1 MPAGRQRRGRDGNGA
16 RQSSLVMAWVQQRV
30 GPTGE
35 LQAVRGSSQSSS
47 RHCSLQGAVLLME
60 IPGALGVLEAGAEP
74 WTRPRRFPNFSG
86 KLRGTDPIAATLM
99 SPQLTRSPLPWHPL
113 LAALLLQ
120 SCAAAAEPA
129 ASPPSSAADLGPEMR
144 LPSSNPAASSTAP
157 GTGQLGR
164 WLGLPADSALRI
176 GGVWVGNGTSQIV
189 GGVQSAPANGLAQ
202 QLLLDATLDL
212 EKAVGWRGAT
222 AWVQGLQVNAAP
234 GAALPSGSVQG
245 SNSLVAPPPLN
256 RTELYSVVL
265 RQDLWDRQL
274 KILVG
279 KQAASVE
286 FANVTRPDFTRNPTY
301 EVPALSALP
310 FTPLYAMPTLL
321 GRMPGYP
328 DSALGASLS
337 WQPKALGR
345 KVYLN
350 AGVFDGRGG
359 VGDGSIRTGTAVP
372 SLSGPLFSVAELGG
386 GWSLGAS
393 NLPGSASFGAWFQ
406 GGESSRCSS
415 AGPEQTCLKEN
426 GAHGFYGT
434 VAQRLLNFRY
444 GRDSSGLVGFVSAG
458 WTPSITNLMT
468 RSVTAGLT
476 AFAPMAQRPRDSFG
490 LGLSWARVNDAG
502 FLGEVFRPSELM
514 LQVYGQLHL
523 GGTTYVVPAVTSLPR
538 PGLAAATGSSTS
550 VLLQLITLF

>member
-1 MPAGRQRRGRDGNGA
+1 MI
-16 RQSSLVMAWVQQRV
+16 
-30 GPTGE
+30 PTE
-35 LQAVRGSSQSSS
+35 V
-47 RHCSLQGAVLLME
+47 
-60 IPGALGVLEAGAEP
+60 
-74 WTRPRRFPNFSG
+74 
-86 KLRGTDPIAATLM
+86 
-99 SPQLTRSPLPWHPL
+99 TRSQLPWRPL

-120 SCAAAAEPA
+120 SFATAAAADPPA
-129 ASPPSSAADLGPEMR
+129 TTPTTAADLGPEMR
-144 LPSSNPAASSTAP
+144 LPSSNPAASSSAP

-164 WLGLPADSALRI
+164 WLGFPADSALRL

-189 GGVQSAPANGLAQ
+189 GGVQSAPTNGLAQ
-202 QLLLDATLDL
+202 QFLLDATLNL
-212 EKAVGWRGAT
+212 EKAVGWNGAT
-222 AWVQGLQVNAAP
+222 AWVQGLQVNAGP

-245 SNSLVAPPPLN
+245 SNSLVAPPPLD
-256 RTELYSVVL
+256 RTELYSFVL
-265 RQDLWDRQL
+265 RQVLWDRQL

-279 KQAASVE
+279 KQAASIE

-301 EVPALSALP
+301 VVPALSALP

-393 NLPGSASFGAWFQ
+393 NRPGSASFGAWFQ
-406 GGESSRCSS
+406 GGESSRCSG
-415 AGPEQTCLKEN
+415 AGPVPTCLQEN

-490 LGLSWARVNDAG
+490 LGLSWARVNDTG

-514 LQVYGQLHL
+514 LQMYGQFHL
-523 GGTTYVVPAVTSLPR
+523 GGATYVVPAVTALPR
-538 PGLAAATGSSTS
+538 PGLAAASGTSTS

>member
-1 MPAGRQRRGRDGNGA
+1 MSQQAA
-16 RQSSLVMAWVQQRV
+16 RSPLTWL
-30 GPTGE
+30 P
-35 LQAVRGSSQSSS
+35 L
-47 RHCSLQGAVLLME
+47 LAVLLQ
-60 IPGALGVLEAGAEP
+60 LGSA
-74 WTRPRRFPNFSG
+74 
-86 KLRGTDPIAATLM
+86 
-99 SPQLTRSPLPWHPL
+99 
-113 LAALLLQ
+113 
-120 SCAAAAEPA
+120 AAAAEPA
-129 ASPPSSAADLGPEMR
+129 ASPPSTADELGPEMR
-144 LPSSNPAASSTAP
+144 LPSSNPAASAAAP

-164 WLGLPADSALRI
+164 WLGLPADSALRL

-189 GGVQSAPANGLAQ
+189 GGVQSAPASGLAQ

-212 EKAVGWRGAT
+212 DKAMGWRGAT
-222 AWVQGLQVNAAP
+222 AWVQGLQVNAGP

-245 SNSLVAPPPLN
+245 SNSLVAPPPLD

-328 DSALGASLS
+328 DSALGVSLS
-337 WQPKALGR
+337 WQPKGLGR
-345 KVYLN
+345 KVYLS

-359 VGDGSIRTGTAVP
+359 VGDGSIRTGTAIP

-393 NLPGSASFGAWFQ
+393 NRPGSASFGAWFQ
-406 GGESSRCSS
+406 GGQSSRCSGG
-415 AGPEQTCLKEN
+415 GPEESCLKEY
-426 GAHGFYGT
+426 GAHGLYGT
-434 VAQRLLNFRY
+434 VAQRLFNFRY

-458 WTPSITNLMT
+458 WTPSVTNLMT
-468 RSVTAGLT
+468 RSLTAGLT

-490 LGLSWARVNDAG
+490 LGLSWARVNDTG

-514 LQVYGQLHL
+514 LQVYGQFHL
-523 GGTTYVVPAVTSLPR
+523 GGTTYVVPAFTSLPR
-538 PGLAAATGSSTS
+538 PGLAAAAGGSTS